1 MSKKLGAR
9 KSMILVDILSII
21 GMISMA
27 AGIEEI

>member
-21 GMISMA
+21 GMILMA
-27 AGIEEI
+27 ANI